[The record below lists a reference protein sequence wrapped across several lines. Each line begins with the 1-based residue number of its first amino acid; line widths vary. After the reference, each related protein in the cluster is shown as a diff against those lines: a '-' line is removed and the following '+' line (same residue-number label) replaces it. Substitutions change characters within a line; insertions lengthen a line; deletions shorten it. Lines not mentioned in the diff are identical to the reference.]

1 MGKRFSELFV
11 EALRQ
16 RLGEGSYE
24 RHYFG
29 LGQGRGLERAH
40 CPPLCQC
47 NLKRCYFSAGF
58 AGNVTFPQG
67 FSISI
72 SAMFGHFLYFILR
85 KVERRAKTK

>member
-11 EALRQ
+11 EAIHQ

-24 RHYFG
+24 GDFFFG
-29 LGQGRGLERAH
+29 WVRKKLRRAH
-40 CPPLCQC
+40 CSPLCQC